1 MQTYMHIHIHV
12 YIYMYICMQ
21 ALLTNLFSCFNHEAS
36 KENPHI
42 MKTVM
47 RVVNVA
53 QGDAVAVGAMLVGK
67 LTAML
72 GEFCK
77 SFAQGISPKVFIIT
91 VKVIIIVSFFT

>member
-1 MQTYMHIHIHV
+1 
-12 YIYMYICMQ
+12 
-21 ALLTNLFSCFNHEAS
+21 
-36 KENPHI
+36 

-77 SFAQGISPKVFIIT
+77 SFAQGISPKVFIT
-91 VKVIIIVSFFT
+91 VNVVFIVSFFT